1 MSVRDKGLSQEE
13 FDALITRKKAELAG
27 LFATYARTDT
37 DVLIGQRLRSLQN
50 QVVDI
55 APEQYQKLRQD
66 FLNSLTLS
74 GLNQDLR
81 QQLSQEMA
89 LVLLQPKGEPEY
101 NMKDLQ
107 ATWDK
112 VMVPSK
118 APPITDEPKQD
129 VSDIPPA
136 Q

>member
-1 MSVRDKGLSQEE
+1 M
-13 FDALITRKKAELAG
+13 
-27 LFATYARTDT
+27 
-37 DVLIGQRLRSLQN
+37 RSLQN

-66 FLNSLTLS
+66 FLSNLTLS
-74 GLNQDLR
+74 MLNQDLR
-81 QQLSQEMA
+81 QQLSQDMA
-89 LVLLQPKGEPEY
+89 LVLLQPQGEPEY

-118 APPITDEPKQD
+118 ALPITDEPKQD
-129 VSDIPPA
+129 TTSDIPPA